1 MNAAPEWFYRLD
13 GFIYAE
19 NYEELEV
26 IANECDFF
34 EWVVDQYD
42 LNREKELDLWYLFWL
57 DYGTK
62 EFYQEFYNHL
72 NQKLCKHL

>member
-1 MNAAPEWFYRLD
+1 MKQSPEWFYRLD

-19 NYEELEV
+19 NYDELEV

-34 EWVVDQYD
+34 EWVVYQYN
-42 LNREKELDLWYLFWL
+42 LNRDKELDLWYLFWI

-62 EFYQEFYNHL
+62 EFYQEFYKHL
-72 NQKLCKHL
+72 NK